1 MIKNKTVLVD
11 FTNCEHIGRIHP
23 IIKEAFGFPDEY
35 GENWSAFR
43 DFLFWEYPV
52 SKVIVKGAS
61 SLPTIFYNDMNI
73 FRETL
78 EDMKK
83 ECESKTVAFEYEFE
97 QYSTVTFL
105 VLIYNTTIY
114 I

>member
-35 GENWSAFR
+35 GENWSAFK

-52 SKVIVKGAS
+52 TKVIVKGTDT
-61 SLPTIFYNDMNI
+61 LPPIFHNDMEI
-73 FRETL
+73 FRKIL
-78 EDMKK
+78 KNMKK
-83 ECESKTVAFEYEFE
+83 ECEKHNIPFEYIFE
-97 QYSTVTFL
+97 
-105 VLIYNTTIY
+105 
-114 I
+114 